1 MSCRMSYPNNCRIYY
16 VYPNPDGSCRPVQI
30 NCQEGPTGYTGY
42 TGTAGEATNT
52 GSTGYTGYTGLQGID
67 GMTGYTGPTGYTG
80 LQGIQGVTGS
90 QGPTGYTGPQGVAGT
105 AGDQGATGATGY
117 TGPTGYTGARGTTG
131 YTGFTGF
138 AGETGYTG
146 YTGYTGE
153 RGTIGYTGYTGFQGE
168 TGYTGYTG
176 ERGTIGYTGYTGPQ
190 GASGPT
196 GYTGERGVI
205 GYTGYT
211 GPQGATGYTGYTGDR
226 GTIGY
231 TGYTGYTGETGYT
244 GPGVN
249 ASFMRGSR
257 SSAQSIA
264 SAGTPIIFTQ
274 VDVSYAGDIS
284 LDTSTGIITL
294 APNRTYRLI
303 GGVPNYT
310 SANSSVRPAFA
321 WYNRTTSTQIGSLAA
336 AYSAADT
343 ATYGAFGGI
352 SEMILTTSTTTQVDY
367 RAVSLS
373 ATVSVGGN
381 PDFATTVGSFPWF
394 EITVIAGNAPTS
406 TSLSNSTIQTG
417 ITVSATTTAPTI
429 GARSMDQINYRTI
442 SDKIRICYRF
452 GWAAGTAGSGDYIF
466 TLPTGITFKT
476 TSGYNPTYTGVL
488 WSSGVN
494 PMAPYLIPITG
505 GIVHPANWS
514 SHGYVI
520 PYSSTTFRIAFTNNN
535 TNSFDMWKSTWY
547 PFSVEGELNI
557 EFEIW
562 V

>member
-1 MSCRMSYPNNCRIYY
+1 MSCPNSNRVYY
-16 VYPNPDGSCRPVQI
+16 VYPNKDGSCRPVQI

-52 GSTGYTGYTGLQGID
+52 GSTGYTGYTGPQGVN
-67 GMTGYTGPTGYTG
+67 GMTGYTGYTG
-80 LQGIQGVTGS
+80 LQGIQGVSGAAGATGS
-90 QGPTGYTGPQGVAGT
+90 QGPTGYTGPQGIAGA
-105 AGDQGATGATGY
+105 AGAQGVTGY

-146 YTGYTGE
+146 YTGYTGD
-153 RGTIGYTGYTGFQGE
+153 RGTIGYTGYTGHQGD
-168 TGYTGYTG
+168 TGY
-176 ERGTIGYTGYTGPQ
+176 
-190 GASGPT
+190 T

-211 GPQGATGYTGYTGDR
+211 GPQGASGPTGYTGDRGTIGYTGYTGPQGASGPTGYTGDR

-257 SSAQSIA
+257 SATQSIA
-264 SAGTPIIFTQ
+264 SVGTPIIFTQ

-303 GGVPNYT
+303 AGVPNYT
-310 SANSSVRPAFA
+310 SAVIASRPAFA
-321 WYNRTTSTQIGSLAA
+321 WYNRTTSTQIGSLSSV
-336 AYSAADT
+336 YSSGDS

-352 SEMILTTSTTTQVDY
+352 SEMILTTVTSTQVDY

-373 ATVSVGGN
+373 GTVSVGGN
-381 PDFATTVGSFPWF
+381 PDFATTVGSYPWY
-394 EITVIAGNAPTS
+394 EITVIAGTAPTS

-417 ITVSATTTAPTI
+417 ITISATTTVPTL
-429 GARSMDQINYRTI
+429 GARTMDQINYRTI
-442 SDKIRICYRF
+442 SDKIRLAYRL
-452 GWAAGTAGSGDYIF
+452 GWAAGTAGSGDYLF
-466 TLPTGITFKT
+466 SLPTGVTFKT
-476 TSGYNPTYTGVL
+476 TSGYNPTYTGAL
-488 WSSGVN
+488 WSPGVSA
-494 PMAPYLIPITG
+494 MAPYLIPITG

-514 SHGYVI
+514 THGYVI
-520 PYSSTTFRIAFTNNN
+520 PYSSTIFRIIFTNNN
-535 TNSFDMWKSTWY
+535 TNSFGVYNSSWY
-547 PFSVEGELNI
+547 PFSVEGQLNI

-562 V
+562 I